1 MSGDKITLVSAPYRE
16 LRVQVHNIWE
26 AILDQNF
33 ALARELCSETRVLAQ
48 ELRDKLKEIE
58 E

>member
-1 MSGDKITLVSAPYRE
+1 MNNEKVTLVSAEYRE

-26 AILDQNF
+26 AIMSDNLT
-33 ALARELCSETRVLAQ
+33 LAKDLCSEVRVLAH
-48 ELRDKLKEIE
+48 ELKDKLKEIE